1 MPDTNTLNS
10 AVSGALAMGYALA
23 ALFFLKFRRRT
34 GVRLF
39 SWFAV
44 AFAMLAV
51 QRIALIGIVRQADA
65 LPWSYV
71 LRLLAFVLILAGI
84 AVQNRPARAASA
96 SDPGR

>member
-1 MPDTNTLNS
+1 MPEPDALNS
-10 AVSGALAMGYALA
+10 AVSGALAMGYAVA
-23 ALFFLKFRRRT
+23 ALFFLEFRRRT

-51 QRIALIGIVRQADA
+51 QRIALIGLVRQPDA

-71 LRLLAFVLILAGI
+71 LRLLAFVLILVGI
-84 AVQNRPARAASA
+84 AVQNRRPRTTADR
-96 SDPGR
+96 GR